1 MNPEEIAALIASF
14 QTMAKSN
21 ADLAAAV
28 QAGASQPPA
37 SPTSTTANV
46 AAGTPPETTAGAV
59 ALADVKVPMK
69 MGDNAEER
77 LINFHQ
83 WKEEVNDKLDV
94 TGITDEKRRLTIAIL
109 WGGQDIKEYARDKA
123 GVRLHAEGTTPMDTW
138 PEAITKIEKEMES
151 GINEAFAMFKFR
163 QNEQGQRSLHSWY
176 KQLKAMVKTLRL
188 NQCTCG
194 LGYSEERA
202 M

>member
-37 SPTSTTANV
+37 APTSTTANV
-46 AAGTPPETTAGAV
+46 AAATPPETTAGAV

-123 GVRLHAEGTTPMDTW
+123 GV
-138 PEAITKIEKEMES
+138 
-151 GINEAFAMFKFR
+151 
-163 QNEQGQRSLHSWY
+163 
-176 KQLKAMVKTLRL
+176 
-188 NQCTCG
+188 
-194 LGYSEERA
+194 
-202 M
+202 